1 MQTFT
6 NGDIMK
12 VSNISKLTG
21 NRNYMELDITSDQ
34 INAYN
39 HNEDLVA
46 NIFPTLTNS
55 EKVFLISG
63 VTPEEL
69 EEKDDVNINRRWLN
83 SI

>member
-6 NGDIMK
+6 NGDTMK

-39 HNEDLVA
+39 HNEDSVA

-69 EEKDDVNINRRWLN
+69 EEKDDVNINRR
-83 SI
+83 

>member
-1 MQTFT
+1 
-6 NGDIMK
+6 MK

-39 HNEDLVA
+39 HNEDSVA

-69 EEKDDVNINRRWLN
+69 EEKDDVNINRR
-83 SI
+83 

>member
-39 HNEDLVA
+39 HNEDSVA